1 MVVDRNYSFKI
12 ELMKTKIFL
21 MIASLA
27 ILSFSSCT
35 KQPAIDQS
43 SLDLADDDAVT
54 ETVFDDVFNS
64 VDNAE
69 QILGDFQKGVA
80 VKSSE
85 VSDSCPVV
93 TIDHPTD
100 AVWPKTITINYGTL
114 CTGYYDNTRSGKIII
129 TVSGPRMQKG
139 SKKTVTFDNYYFNG
153 IKVEGTKVLENMGY
167 NDNQNLVISATLT
180 GGKLTLPNGKT
191 IERSFAHE
199 REWTAGLLTRN
210 IWDDEC
216 LITGTAAGVNINGVA
231 YTNTITT
238 ALHWKRVCK
247 FFVSGVIKIERAG
260 KDPVDLN
267 FGTGECDAKATV
279 TMNGETKEILLRFK
293 HRNQ

>member
-1 MVVDRNYSFKI
+1 
-12 ELMKTKIFL
+12 

-35 KQPAIDQS
+35 KQSAIDQS

-54 ETVFDDVFNS
+54 ETVFDDVFNT

-69 QILGDFQKGVA
+69 QILGDYQKGGDT
-80 VKSSE
+80 KSLMAA
-85 VSDSCPVV
+85 DSCPAV
-93 TIDHPTD
+93 TVDHPTD

-114 CTGYYDNTRSGKIII
+114 CTGYYGNTRSGKIII
-129 TVSGPRMQKG
+129 VVTAPRMQTG
-139 SKKTVTFDNYYFNG
+139 SKKTITFDNYYFNG

-167 NDNQNLVISATLT
+167 NENQNLVISATLT
-180 GGKLTLPNGKT
+180 GGKLTLPGGKT

-216 LITGTAAGVNINGVA
+216 LITGTATGVNINGVA

-238 ALHWKRVCK
+238 ALQWKRVCK
-247 FFVSGVIKIERAG
+247 FFVSGVIRIERTG

-279 TMNGETKEILLRFK
+279 TMNGETKEILLKFK